1 MSTSVIESNGKAST
15 ETVIPNA
22 KDTLANVLYGGAN
35 QGDGP
40 APTNPSTEKP
50 ASTSENGTQS
60 TSDKTVTASS
70 TVEQS
75 ETKEPPK
82 GKAEPTELEKQL
94 KSQSD
99 ANRRLGQQLSEKSD
113 QLDRALEAVKMLQA
127 KIEGTYEEPAQ
138 PTPEQIKAQAD
149 FSGREVASARMAV
162 ERYGA
167 DAVKAAIYTEKG
179 VKSKIEELKAEKP
192 WIANRIFTSEL
203 PAMEAMQILEEEKWF
218 STYGTDPS
226 KWLEKIE
233 AELKPKHLDEF
244 RKQIAV
250 TETGKPGPTV
260 SDVRGAGGTT
270 EKSLSLAERLYG
282 KAS

>member
-99 ANRRLGQQLSEKSD
+99 ANRRLGQELRDSKD

-127 KIEGTYEEPAQ
+127 KIDGTYEEPAQ

-179 VKSKIEELKAEKP
+179 VKSKIEELKAEKKVRVEGYRSKP
-192 WIANRIFTSEL
+192 VQA
-203 PAMEAMQILEEEKWF
+203 EAMTQ
-218 STYGTDPS
+218 
-226 KWLEKIE
+226 E
-233 AELKPKHLDEF
+233 AEAAP
-244 RKQIAV
+244 V
-250 TETGKPGPTV
+250 
-260 SDVRGAGGTT
+260 
-270 EKSLSLAERLYG
+270 EK
-282 KAS
+282 KAPAKKAPAKKAAAKKTRTKKSEE